1 MATAKKTSTEKV
13 PSKKAVTAK
22 KSPAVQKVPARKATP
37 KDATAM
43 LKADHKVVSDLFDQ
57 FEKTKSDARKTSIVA
72 KICKELT
79 VHTQIE
85 EEIFY
90 PAVKAALK
98 DHELVPEATVEH
110 GSVKDLIAAVE
121 GKAPYGEMYNAK
133 VRVMGE
139 FVKHHVKEEEKEM
152 FPKARKTKLDLVA
165 LGAQMAAR
173 KQELMAAG
181 T

>member
-1 MATAKKTSTEKV
+1 MSTAKKT
-13 PSKKAVTAK
+13 PAK
-22 KSPAVQKVPARKATP
+22 KSAADKPAVAKKTPSRKAAP

-43 LKADHKVVSDLFDQ
+43 LKADHKLVAGLFEE

-72 KICKELT
+72 QICKELT
-79 VHTQIE
+79 VHAQIE

-110 GSVKDLIAAVE
+110 ASVKDLIAAVQD
-121 GKAPYGEMYNAK
+121 KAPYGEMYDAK
-133 VRVMGE
+133 VKVMGE

-152 FPKARKTKLDLVA
+152 FVKVRKTDLDLHA
-165 LGAQMAAR
+165 LGAQMAVR
-173 KQELMAAG
+173 KEELMAAK
-181 T
+181 